1 MARSNYFKILTPE
14 QAWDEY
20 VTMPV
25 ELFISYFLSEGI
37 SDLWE
42 MSKLHAFDIV
52 NITGQLYTQ
61 DELERVADLIETYMN
76 DYINEIG
83 GFEKLEL
90 YTEEELEEIDQE
102 QVDDL
107 METLEWFRGLF
118 E

>member
-1 MARSNYFKILTPE
+1 MARSYFKKLTPE
-14 QAWDEY
+14 QAWNEY

-37 SDLWE
+37 SDLSE
-42 MSKLHAFDIV
+42 MSKLNAFDIP

-61 DELERVADLIETYMN
+61 DQLDHVAGLIEKYIY

-83 GFEKLEL
+83 GFKKLEL
-90 YTEEELEEIDQE
+90 YTEEELEVIDQE